1 MQSPDPASPVPSR
14 SGGGMIVTIIVCLL
28 GLIGAIG
35 ALCLGSRWRSDM
47 HSFDPDTLA
56 LLSKTSA
63 TAAHDLEGLKTASML
78 LMITGVVGA
87 IASIMLFWKC
97 WTKMLAVILIVC
109 GVLPLFFHKNAM
121 FGVPMTIAGLIALFL
136 LRDKVSDRTAV

>member
-1 MQSPDPASPVPSR
+1 MQNPTPASPVPAR

-35 ALCLGSRWRSDM
+35 ALYLGSKWRSDM
-47 HSFDPDTLA
+47 QSFGPDALA
-56 LLSKTSA
+56 LLSSIAGK
-63 TAAHDLEGLKTASML
+63 DLESLKTASML

-87 IASIMLFWKC
+87 IASIMLFWRC
-97 WTKMLAVILIVC
+97 WTKMLALILIVC

-121 FGVPMTIAGLIALFL
+121 FGIPMTIAGLIALFF
-136 LRDKVSDRTAV
+136 LRDKVKDRTAI